1 MSVVKLKNK
10 ELLDQLQAQLTLKI
24 GKKPSLQD
32 ILDICIQLGFENT
45 DIVVE
50 RLSEVPVLT
59 DEKIKRIF
67 NRKKSRKN
75 VPYNLDNELASED
88 DKDIYT

>member
-24 GKKPSLQD
+24 GQKPSLQD

-45 DIVVE
+45 DVLAQ
-50 RLSEVPVLT
+50 RLSDIPVLT
-59 DEKIKRIF
+59 DEKINDIISRKKKRI
-67 NRKKSRKN
+67 N
-75 VPYNLDNELASED
+75 VPYDLESDLLSED
-88 DKDIYT
+88 DQDIYN

>member
-24 GKKPSLQD
+24 GQKPSLQD

-50 RLSEVPVLT
+50 RLSEVPALT
-59 DEKIKRIF
+59 DEKIQRIF
-67 NRKKSRKN
+67 DRKKSRKN
-75 VPYNLDNELASED
+75 VPYDLDAELLSED

>member
-1 MSVVKLKNK
+1 MSVLKLKNK

-45 DIVVE
+45 DIVLE

-67 NRKKSRKN
+67 NLKKSRKN